1 MQFESFG
8 KYQSTEL
15 HSFLLSAVSNFS
27 DDDGGDYVVSGDY
40 DHDDDNEDD
49 NGDDGKD
56 NLCGSK
62 VSCRGARLNPLP
74 GCWLMH
80 LQRIRLLCFDAL
92 MMATM
97 MMIMLALEMTVTIY
111 KSLNQ
116 RDHRR

>member
-62 VSCRGARLNPLP
+62 VSCRGARLTPLP
-74 GCWLMH
+74 GCWPMH

-92 MMATM
+92 MVATM
-97 MMIMLALEMTVTIY
+97 MMIMLALEMTVMIY

>member
-40 DHDDDNEDD
+40 DHDNDNKFDNYDDAE
-49 NGDDGKD
+49 D
-56 NLCGSK
+56 NLCWNK
-62 VSCRGARLNPLP
+62 VSSRGARRLNPLL
-74 GCWLMH
+74 GCWLVQ

-92 MMATM
+92 MVATI
-97 MMIMLALEMTVTIY
+97 MMIMLALEMTVMMMLVLSI
-111 KSLNQ
+111 
-116 RDHRR
+116 